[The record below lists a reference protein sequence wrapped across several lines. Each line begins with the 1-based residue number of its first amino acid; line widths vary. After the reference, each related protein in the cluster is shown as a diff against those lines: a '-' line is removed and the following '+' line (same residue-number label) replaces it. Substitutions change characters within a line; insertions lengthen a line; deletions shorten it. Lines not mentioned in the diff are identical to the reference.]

1 MFIVYGEKYK
11 PCPPFINSK
20 TNEVIYDG
28 LPVKIQ
34 LSSWTVESLAKG
46 FAENVK
52 SNVPKR
58 SWNIWIEEIS

>member
-1 MFIVYGEKYK
+1 MFIVYGERYK
-11 PCPPFINSK
+11 PCNPIVDAK
-20 TNEVIYDG
+20 TKEIIYDG

-34 LSSWTVESLAKG
+34 LSSWTDEKLAKG

-58 SWNIWIEEIS
+58 SWNITIEEIS